1 MIINLSEQLT
11 IASKF
16 ISELRDINIQK
27 DRMRFRYNLERLGEI
42 FAYEI
47 SKSLEYGTREVETPF
62 GIANTRFLADR
73 LIVSAL
79 LRAGL
84 PLHKGILNYFDE
96 ADSAFITSYRMHHK
110 DGSFEVKLE
119 YITSPSLEGAVLI
132 IADPMIATGSSLKKS
147 LDALYEYGTPKSI
160 HIVSVIA
167 TTEGIH
173 HIQRFYPKTR
183 FWIGEMDEELTAK
196 SYIVPGIGDAG
207 DLCFGDKMF
216 E

>member
-1 MIINLSEQLT
+1 MIINLSEQRS

-16 ISELRDINIQK
+16 ISELRDIHIQS
-27 DRMRFRYNLERLGEI
+27 DRLRFRYNLERLGEI
-42 FAYEI
+42 FAFEI
-47 SKSLEYGTREVETPF
+47 SKTLSYQARQVETPF
-62 GIANTRFLADR
+62 GIANTQYITDR
-73 LIVSAL
+73 LVVSAL

-119 YITSPSLEGAVLI
+119 YITAPRLDGAVLI

-147 LDALYEYGTPKSI
+147 MDALFEFGTPKSV

-173 HIQRFYPKTR
+173 HIQRFYPRAR
-183 FWIGEMDEELTAK
+183 FWIGEIDEEITAK

-207 DLCFGDKMF
+207 DLCFGDKMID
-216 E
+216 